1 MMRPSCPVPGL
12 GNVTWR
18 RGSGELHAP
27 SFSPD
32 LFVPESRRSPGRDP
46 LLVSKPLMFPLLQ
59 VVTGCCRD
67 VDIEWFCTYF
77 CCFAF
82 SVLVAQS
89 CPTLCNPVDCS
100 WPGSPSVEFSRQEYW
115 SGLLFPFPGD
125 LPNLRT
131 ESGSPALQVDSLPS
145 EPLEKPV

>member
-1 MMRPSCPVPGL
+1 MGV
-12 GNVTWR
+12 
-18 RGSGELHAP
+18 HAP

-46 LLVSKPLMFPLLQ
+46 LLGSKPLMFPLLQ

-67 VDIEWFCTYF
+67 VDIQWFCTSF

-82 SVLVAQS
+82 SVLLAQS

-100 WPGSPSVEFSRQEYW
+100 WPGSSIHGILQARVLEW
-115 SGLLFPFPGD
+115 VAIPFF
-125 LPNLRT
+125 R
-131 ESGSPALQVDSLPS
+131 GSSQPKD
-145 EPLEKPV
+145 